1 MRNLEAVKSNARIKK
16 HFALIVLFMLMTV
29 MAIYVGTSN
38 AKADTA
44 VTVKVGSKIF
54 NGKFYSNKT
63 SKALL
68 KKLPVKYKMADLNG
82 NEKYKYLSY
91 ELPVNEKPVKK
102 IKAGDIMIYGSD
114 CLVVFYKSFETSY
127 EYTKIGRITNTKGLK
142 KAAGSGKVTI
152 KFSKKTRIALSKK
165 KLTLKVGQ
173 KSTIKLNGAKK
184 SKVKWK
190 SKNKKIATVSKG
202 KIKAKK
208 AGTTKIIATYK
219 KKQYVC
225 KVTVK
230 PKKSQK
236 KKSQDKK
243 SGNIIAQEKE
253 NNKENGK
260 SETTKTE
267 TPKNEGESNSA
278 ETQVNKEEPTDTK
291 TPANAD
297 TPADTETP
305 TNNNTPTTDEET
317 NDMPATT
324 KTLTFKVN
332 NQKIDIN
339 WEDNESVAKL
349 KELAGSNPIE
359 INMSKYGGFEQVG
372 SIGTSLPRSDV
383 RITTNPGD
391 IVLYSGNQLVFFYG
405 SNTWSYTKLGHA
417 VGMSDAELK
426 ELLGGSDV
434 VVRIS
439 VE

>member
-16 HFALIVLFMLMTV
+16 HFTLIVLFMLLAV

-44 VTVKVGSKIF
+44 VTVKVGSKTF

-68 KKLPVKYKMADLNG
+68 KKLPVKYKMADLNS

-102 IKAGDIMIYGSD
+102 IKAGDIMLYGSD

-127 EYTKIGRITNTKGLK
+127 EYTKIGRITNTKGLE

-152 KFSKKTRIALSKK
+152 KFSKKSRIALSKK
-165 KLTLKVGQ
+165 KLTLRVGQ

-190 SKNKKIATVSKG
+190 SKNKIIATVSKG

-225 KVTVK
+225 KITVK

-236 KKSQDKK
+236 KKSQEKK

-291 TPANAD
+291 TPA
-297 TPADTETP
+297 DTETP
-305 TNNNTPTTDEET
+305 TNNNTPTTEEET

-332 NQKIDIN
+332 NQKIDIS

-349 KELAGSNPIE
+349 KELAESNPIE

-391 IVLYSGNQLVFFYG
+391 IVLYSGNQIVVFYG
-405 SNTWSYTKLGHA
+405 SNSWAYTRLGHI
-417 VGMSDAELK
+417 SDRSQSEMR
-426 ELLGGSDV
+426 ELLGNGDV
-434 VVRIS
+434 TITLTA
-439 VE
+439 E

>member
-16 HFALIVLFMLMTV
+16 HFALIVLFMLLAV

-44 VTVKVGSKIF
+44 VTVKVGSKTF
-54 NGKFYSNKT
+54 NGKFYNNKT

-68 KKLPVKYKMADLNG
+68 KKLPVKYIMADLNS

-102 IKAGDIMIYGSD
+102 IKAGDIMLYGSD

-127 EYTKIGRITNTKGLK
+127 EYTKIGRITNTKGLE

-152 KFSKKTRIALSKK
+152 KFSKKPRIALSKK
-165 KLTLKVGQ
+165 KLTLRVGQ

-230 PKKSQK
+230 PKKSQE
-236 KKSQDKK
+236 KKSQEKK
-243 SGNIIAQEKE
+243 SGNKIAQEKE
-253 NNKENGK
+253 INKEN
-260 SETTKTE
+260 EKTE
-267 TPKNEGESNSA
+267 TTNSETPKYEGERNSSEAPANSETPQSEGGNNSA
-278 ETQVNKEEPTDTK
+278 ET
-291 TPANAD
+291 
-297 TPADTETP
+297 PAD
-305 TNNNTPTTDEET
+305 NNTPTPEEET

-349 KELAGSNPIE
+349 KELAESNPIE

-405 SNTWSYTKLGHA
+405 FNTWSYTKLGHV

-426 ELLGGSDV
+426 TLLDGNNV

>member
-1 MRNLEAVKSNARIKK
+1 MRNWEAVKGSAYVKK
-16 HFALIVLFMLMTV
+16 HVVLIVLFLMLAAV
-29 MAIYVGTSN
+29 ALYAGTSN
-38 AKADTA
+38 AQADTA
-44 VTVKVGSKIF
+44 VTVKVGSKTF

-63 SKALL
+63 AKALL
-68 KKLPVKYKMADLNG
+68 KKMPVKYKMSDLNS

-102 IKAGDIMIYGSD
+102 IKAGDIMLYGSD
-114 CLVVFYKSFETSY
+114 CLVVFYKSFKTTY

-142 KAAGSGKVTI
+142 KAAGKGKVMI
-152 KFSKKTRIALSKK
+152 KISKKPRIALSKK

-173 KSTIKLNGAKK
+173 KSTIKLSGAKK

-230 PKKSQK
+230 PKKAQK

-243 SGNIIAQEKE
+243 TEDTKAQEKE
-253 NNKENGK
+253 TN
-260 SETTKTE
+260 
-267 TPKNEGESNSA
+267 NEGETKASDTPTSTEQPA
-278 ETQVNKEEPTDTK
+278 EINK
-291 TPANAD
+291 PAN
-297 TPADTETP
+297 TETP
-305 TNNNTPTTDEET
+305 TDTDTPASTETPTT
-317 NDMPATT
+317 T
-324 KTLTFKVN
+324 KALTFTVN
-332 NQKIDIN
+332 NRKIDIS

-349 KELAGSNPIE
+349 KELAESNPIE

-426 ELLGGSDV
+426 ELLGGDDV

-439 VE
+439 ME